1 MFLIQQVATICVE
14 SMLDRAL
21 SRKSLQQTLR
31 RSMQATCGEVGIS
44 SVTVQK
50 IARQYLL
57 GAAPGFAA

>member
-31 RSMQATCGEVGIS
+31 RSMQATCDEVGIS